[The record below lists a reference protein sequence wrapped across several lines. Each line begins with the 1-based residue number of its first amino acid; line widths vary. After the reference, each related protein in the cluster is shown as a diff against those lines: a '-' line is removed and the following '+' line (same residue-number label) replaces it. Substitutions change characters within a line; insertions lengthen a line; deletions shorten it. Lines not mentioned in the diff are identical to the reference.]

1 MMIQKLFGTRERDLF
16 FDENDWVSHQLQK
29 NYSLSLDLGKLKIG
43 KGTKFTLYIQQGE
56 RFVYHSEGSE
66 AIIGDRL
73 TYYSQFPFAGKV
85 KVR

>member
-1 MMIQKLFGTRERDLF
+1 MMISRMFGMRERNLF
-16 FDENDWVSHQLQK
+16 FDESNWVAHHLQK

-43 KGTKFTLYIQQGE
+43 KGTKFTLYIRQGE

-73 TYYSQFPFAGKV
+73 LYYSQFPFAGKV